1 MTFVKERKQFG
12 RPIAA
17 EFEGLQWMLAGMA
30 VALNAARLSLRQ
42 AALSADPFPNS
53 LLAAQAK
60 IIASE
65 TANTVTNQALQLF
78 GARGYSRDYPLE
90 RMVRNARMFTI
101 AGGTA
106 QVSRTLVA
114 SRILG
119 TKIPQTRNGHWRQ
132 FRRHP
137 SPQSKP
143 LPRLRPRDHAWL
155 RNTQGGHR
163 TPTRRSNQEFCAVA
177 DGKPVID
184 HRHGAVGR

>member
-1 MTFVKERKQFG
+1 MTFAKERKQFG
-12 RPIAA
+12 RPIA
-17 EFEGLQWMLAGMA
+17 EFEGLQWMLADMA

-65 TANTVTNQALQLF
+65 TANMVTNQALQLF
-78 GARGYSRDYPLE
+78 GARGYSRDYPLR

-106 QVSRTLVA
+106 QVLRTLVA

-119 TKIPQTRNGHWRQ
+119 TKIPQTRNGHLEAVQ
-132 FRRHP
+132 AP
-137 SPQSKP
+137 SLAAK
-143 LPRLRPRDHAWL
+143 
-155 RNTQGGHR
+155 
-163 TPTRRSNQEFCAVA
+163 
-177 DGKPVID
+177 
-184 HRHGAVGR
+184 